1 MLFLS
6 FDERWNLILNNDV
19 WGFFVEFNCWYICG
33 WNLMGFYILFFKE
46 EVLFLNYLNR
56 VIWFIVILYMYY
68 FDENINKLYN
78 FNIVIRLNVLYEWF
92 FLID

>member
-1 MLFLS
+1 
-6 FDERWNLILNNDV
+6 
-19 WGFFVEFNCWYICG
+19 
-33 WNLMGFYILFFKE
+33 MGFYILFFKE

-78 FNIVIRLNVLYEWF
+78 FNIVIRLNVLYELF
-92 FLID
+92 FFNWLNG

>member
-1 MLFLS
+1 
-6 FDERWNLILNNDV
+6 
-19 WGFFVEFNCWYICG
+19 
-33 WNLMGFYILFFKE
+33 MGFYILFFEE

-78 FNIVIRLNVLYEWF
+78 FNIVIRLNVLYELF
-92 FLID
+92 FFNWLNCVYIYVVFYRNIYRIWLRI